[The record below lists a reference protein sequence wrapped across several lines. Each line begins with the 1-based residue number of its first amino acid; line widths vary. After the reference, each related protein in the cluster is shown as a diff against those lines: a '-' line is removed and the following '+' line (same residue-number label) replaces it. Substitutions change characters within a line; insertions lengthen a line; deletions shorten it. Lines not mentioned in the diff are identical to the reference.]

1 MRGKGEG
8 ESEKNCYKWQLATP
22 FDGGKEHTEGGGQKK
37 KQYAYIDETKSE
49 PDHAPHTH
57 TESEQC
63 SIISEEKSSN

>member
-1 MRGKGEG
+1 MEAKNTQKEG
-8 ESEKNCYKWQLATP
+8 DT
-22 FDGGKEHTEGGGQKK
+22 KK